1 MSDRPGRLTVWL
13 DERPVADLD
22 DTRRGLRL
30 RYRPEIL
37 EEFGGRPLLSCS
49 LPVQYRP
56 LDATHFIDGL
66 LPEGPF
72 RAVLAAK
79 ASLNANDTYGMV
91 ARYGRDIAGALV
103 VLDADQDLE
112 ARRGSVEQLDEAG
125 LEAEVAALPTQP
137 LGIHDDSELSIAGL
151 QNKLLLVRLDGGGWA
166 RPVAGSPSTHILK
179 LDSQSH
185 PGVVAAEAAVMT
197 LARAVGLTTVD
208 IELDNI
214 GGIDCIIVERFDRE
228 IAGGQIRR
236 IHQEDACQ
244 ALGLPP
250 ARKYE
255 LPGRGTVRG
264 GGGPEFS
271 RVAAILDKHAIDA
284 PHELEQLAK
293 VAAFTA
299 ITGNSDAHG
308 KNVALLHRVAG
319 AVTLAPLYDTVPTIL
334 FPKLKDEAAMTIGGA
349 VNLET
354 VDSAAIEREAEL
366 WRFDPDRSV
375 QAASDLATALLDALE
390 TLSIDRDG
398 DVARLVRSRCG
409 RFILSG

>member
-1 MSDRPGRLTVWL
+1 MTERPRRLTVWL
-13 DERPVADLD
+13 NERPVADIEEA
-22 DTRRGLRL
+22 RRGLRL
-30 RYRPEIL
+30 RYRSEIL

-56 LDATHFIDGL
+56 LDATNFIDGL
-66 LPEGPF
+66 LPEGQF

-91 ARYGRDIAGALV
+91 ARYGRDVAGALV
-103 VLDADQDLE
+103 ILDAGQDLGT
-112 ARRGSVEQLDEAG
+112 RRGSVEPLDGAA
-125 LEAEVAALPTQP
+125 LEAEVDALPAQP

-151 QNKLLLVRLDGGGWA
+151 QNKLLLVRLDDGGWA
-166 RPVAGSPSTHILK
+166 RPVAGAPSTHVLK
-179 LDSQSH
+179 LDSQAH

-197 LARAVGLTTVD
+197 LARAAGLTSVD
-208 IELDNI
+208 IELNRI

-228 IAGGQIRR
+228 TVAGQVRR

-250 ARKYE
+250 TRKYE
-255 LPGRGTVRG
+255 LPGRGVFRD

-271 RVAAILDKHAIDA
+271 QIAAALDKHATDA

-308 KNVALLHRVAG
+308 KNLALLHGVAG
-319 AVTLAPLYDTVPTIL
+319 AVTLAPLYDTVPTVL

-349 VNLET
+349 VNLEL
-354 VDSAAIEREAEL
+354 VDSAAIRREAKL
-366 WRFDPDRSV
+366 WHFDPDRSV
-375 QAASDLATALLDALE
+375 QAASDVATALLDALE
-390 TLSIDRDG
+390 TGPIDPSG
-398 DVARLVRSRCG
+398 DVADLVRSRCG
-409 RFILSG
+409 RFIVSA

>member
-1 MSDRPGRLTVWL
+1 MTERPRRLTVWL
-13 DERPVADLD
+13 NERPVADIEEA
-22 DTRRGLRL
+22 RRGLRL
-30 RYRPEIL
+30 RYRSEIL

-56 LDATHFIDGL
+56 LDATNFIDGL
-66 LPEGPF
+66 LPEGQF
-72 RAVLAAK
+72 RAVLAAR

-91 ARYGRDIAGALV
+91 ARYGRDVAGALV
-103 VLDADQDLE
+103 ILDAGQDLGT
-112 ARRGSVEQLDEAG
+112 RRGSVEPLDGAA
-125 LEAEVAALPTQP
+125 LEAEVDALPAQP

-151 QNKLLLVRLDGGGWA
+151 QNKLLLVRLDDGGWA
-166 RPVAGSPSTHILK
+166 RPVAGAPSTHVLK
-179 LDSQSH
+179 LDSQAH

-197 LARAVGLTTVD
+197 LARAAGLTSVD
-208 IELDNI
+208 IELNRI

-228 IAGGQIRR
+228 TVAGQVRR

-250 ARKYE
+250 TRKYE
-255 LPGRGTVRG
+255 LPGRGVLRD

-271 RVAAILDKHAIDA
+271 QIAAALDKHATDA

-308 KNVALLHRVAG
+308 KNLALLHGVAG
-319 AVTLAPLYDTVPTIL
+319 AVTLAPRYDTVPTVL

-349 VNLET
+349 VNLEL
-354 VDSAAIEREAEL
+354 VDSAAIRREAKL
-366 WRFDPDRSV
+366 WHFDPDRSV
-375 QAASDLATALLDALE
+375 QAASDVATALLDALE
-390 TLSIDRDG
+390 TGPIDPSG
-398 DVARLVRSRCG
+398 DVADLVRSRCG
-409 RFILSG
+409 RFIVSA